1 MITTLATSQN
11 WPKKTT
17 ILLLNCFQTTLQNN
31 TIGVQDAQGTTVCT
45 MYLEVK
51 VQYSLECLRSVHI
64 KNTHTHTHSLSLMW
78 KGFWH
83 MSLWIEFSLGEC
95 FPSGTIIL
103 CWRNKLAYCISFM
116 NDEKVFFWKVLS
128 FETRWHLS
136 THASFLTLKA
146 PINPI

>member
-1 MITTLATSQN
+1 MITTTLATSQN

-64 KNTHTHTHSLSLMW
+64 KNTHTHTHTLSLSLSHVEGLLTHVTMD
-78 KGFWH
+78 
-83 MSLWIEFSLGEC
+83 WIFSWGV
-95 FPSGTIIL
+95 F
-103 CWRNKLAYCISFM
+103 SFRHNNIM
-116 NDEKVFFWKVLS
+116 LKEQVMLLHQFHEWWKVFFWEG
-128 FETRWHLS
+128 FAFW
-136 THASFLTLKA
+136 
-146 PINPI
+146 N

>member
-1 MITTLATSQN
+1 MWLNLLMDDHHFGYITKLT
-11 WPKKTT
+11 PKKKTT
-17 ILLLNCFQTTLQNN
+17 LLLLNCFQTTLQNN

-45 MYLEVK
+45 MCLEVK

-64 KNTHTHTHSLSLMW
+64 KNTHTHSLSLSLSLSRMW

-116 NDEKVFFWKVLS
+116 NDQ
-128 FETRWHLS
+128 R
-136 THASFLTLKA
+136 FLFGRFCLLK
-146 PINPI
+146 PDDIMHPF